1 VRGLLVVS
9 EVALAVMLLIGSG
22 LLLKSFLRL
31 MDVNPGFNADN
42 LLTMTVALQFVRYQD
57 PAKQVAYFDQALQ
70 QIRSLPGVVAA
81 GACTS
86 LPPRNIQ
93 QATGIEIE
101 GRPNDNRRPPP
112 TAIYMPA
119 TPGFLEALGVP
130 LLGGRNIS
138 DRDSSS
144 SPGVVVINQTL
155 ATQFFPNED
164 PLSHRLTINGVSR
177 NIVGV
182 VGDVKYEGLG
192 TPVRPQ
198 VYVPFAQSPFPGM
211 RLVVRT
217 STEPKSVAAAAQ
229 ARIQA
234 IDKEEGATQVAT
246 MNELI
251 SESVAQPRFNAF
263 LIGLF
268 AALAFILASIGIY
281 GVISYDVTQRTSE
294 IGIRM
299 ALGAQAPDIVRLVL
313 RQGVLLTLGGLLLG
327 IVGASAL
334 TRFLASLLFEVH
346 PTDAATYAIVSALLA
361 IVAFAASWIP
371 TRRATRVDPLIAL
384 RHE

>member
-1 VRGLLVVS
+1 
-9 EVALAVMLLIGSG
+9 
-22 LLLKSFLRL
+22 
-31 MDVNPGFNADN
+31 
-42 LLTMTVALQFVRYQD
+42 
-57 PAKQVAYFDQALQ
+57 
-70 QIRSLPGVVAA
+70 
-81 GACTS
+81 
-86 LPPRNIQ
+86 
-93 QATGIEIE
+93 
-101 GRPNDNRRPPP
+101 
-112 TAIYMPA
+112 
-119 TPGFLEALGVP
+119 
-130 LLGGRNIS
+130 
-138 DRDSSS
+138 
-144 SPGVVVINQTL
+144 VVVINQTL